1 MYKTNY
7 RVAVEWLDGNLIL
20 CNQIT
25 EVDPSVWDN
34 MRFSIFEEDED
45 GYENQIEI
53 YQYFLTSYSDDDVEY
68 LEEHFDL
75 KFTYS
80 DLLGLWVLCVTH
92 WGTGWDY
99 VYWET
104 DLPQAKAELGERK

>member
-1 MYKTNY
+1 MFSTNFY
-7 RVAVEWLDGNLIL
+7 VATHWLHNNLIL
-20 CNQIT
+20 CNEIASADQSI
-25 EVDPSVWDN
+25 WDN
-34 MRFSIFEEDED
+34 LRFSLFEEDED
-45 GYENQIEI
+45 GYENELEI
-53 YQYFLTSYSDDDVEY
+53 FRYFLTDCSDDDVKY
-68 LEEHFDL
+68 LEQHFDL

-104 DLPQAKAELGERK
+104 DIPQAERSLGEKK